1 MNFGEAYDYLKD
13 MGFTF
18 QFEHPDSI
26 RFSDCHVFYGK
37 ELFGTM
43 YQHNMMFGDGKGM
56 VRQFTYDGWWPR
68 QEFFDYVKD
77 YLIQV
82 KQNQVDELIEK
93 ANEDFR

>member
-1 MNFGEAYDYLKD
+1 MNFGEAYDYLKN

-18 QFEHPDSI
+18 QFENPDSI

-56 VRQFTYDGWWPR
+56 VRQFTYDGWWTR

-77 YLIQV
+77 YLIQI